1 MILVILQ
8 VGFRRIGRTDYLA
21 YSVDPKHPSRKLSTA
36 NDAPGR
42 APEPSREE
50 AAAAFP
56 LHIAVSGLDGDA
68 LLAKIAL
75 APLAQV
81 QSIEPSG
88 LTPLHIAAATAKG
101 DAVRALVNR
110 SNAELLTTD
119 EVGHTPAA
127 LLEHSIQGKTD
138 FMRAM
143 GMNVGDYP
151 HTVAEQERDAELLA
165 WLKTTTLQAQ
175 NI

>member
-1 MILVILQ
+1 MSASDNVP
-8 VGFRRIGRTDYLA
+8 R
-21 YSVDPKHPSRKLSTA
+21 
-36 NDAPGR
+36 R

-50 AAAAFP
+50 AVAAFP
-56 LHIAVSGLDGDA
+56 LHIAVGSLDSDA

-88 LTPLHIAAATAKG
+88 LTPLHIAAAATKG

-110 SNAELLTTD
+110 SNAELLVTD
-119 EVGHTPAA
+119 GVGRTPAA
-127 LLEHSIQGKTD
+127 LLEHSIQGKKD

-143 GMNVGDYP
+143 GMNIGDNP
-151 HTVAEQERDAELLA
+151 HIVAEQERDAELLA
-165 WLKTTTLQAQ
+165 WLKTTALQARHV
-175 NI
+175 